1 MKKIYY
7 LLLGL
12 MLVSSTAL
20 VSCSDDDDSDISSS
34 SSSFVGRWTYNNTA
48 FVFNSDKTGYHTID
62 LMSHGLGI
70 SKSSFTWEKSDMYLF
85 LDWDGSGDHIKGEMI
100 YLYMLEDGILTIY
113 YEDGERMG
121 IYRKQSGSK

>member
-12 MLVSSTAL
+12 MLVSSAAL

-34 SSSFVGRWTYNNTA
+34 SFVGRWKYNNTA
-48 FVFNSDKTGYHTID
+48 FVFNSDKTGYHETD
-62 LMSHGLGI
+62 LKSEGFGI
-70 SKSSFTWEKSDMYLF
+70 RKSSFTWEKSGIYLF
-85 LDWDGSGDHIKGEMI
+85 LDWDGSGGHIKGEFT

-113 YEDGERMG
+113 YEDGELMG

>member
-34 SSSFVGRWTYNNTA
+34 SFVGRWKYNNTA
-48 FVFNSDKTGYHTID
+48 FVFNSDKTGYHETD
-62 LMSHGLGI
+62 LKSEGFGI
-70 SKSSFTWEKSDMYLF
+70 RKSSFTWEKSGIYLF
-85 LDWDGSGDHIKGEMI
+85 LDWDGNGGHTKGEFT

-113 YEDGERMG
+113 YEDGELMG

>member
-34 SSSFVGRWTYNNTA
+34 SSFVGRWEYSNTA
-48 FVFNSDKTGYHTID
+48 FVFNSDKTGYHTTD
-62 LMSHGLGI
+62 LTSFGHGI
-70 SKSSFTWEKSDMYLF
+70 RKSSFTWEKSDMYLF

>member
-34 SSSFVGRWTYNNTA
+34 SFVGRWKYNNTA
-48 FVFNSDKTGYHTID
+48 FVFNSDKTGYHETD
-62 LMSHGLGI
+62 LKSEGFGI
-70 SKSSFTWEKSDMYLF
+70 RKSSFTWEKSGIYLF
-85 LDWDGSGDHIKGEMI
+85 LDWDGNGGHTKGEFT

-121 IYRKQSGSK
+121 TYRKQSASK

>member
-34 SSSFVGRWTYNNTA
+34 SFVGRWEYNNTA

-62 LMSHGLGI
+62 LMSFGHGI

>member
-20 VSCSDDDDSDISSS
+20 VSCSADDDSDISSS
-34 SSSFVGRWTYNNTA
+34 SFVGRWKYNNTA
-48 FVFNSDKTGYHTID
+48 FVFNSDKTGYHETD
-62 LMSHGLGI
+62 LKSEGFGI
-70 SKSSFTWEKSDMYLF
+70 RKSSFTWEKSGIYLF
-85 LDWDGSGDHIKGEMI
+85 LDWDGSGGHTKGEFT

-113 YEDGERMG
+113 YEDGELMG

>member
-20 VSCSDDDDSDISSS
+20 VSCSDDDDSGTSSS
-34 SSSFVGRWTYNNTA
+34 SLVGRWKYNNTA
-48 FVFNSDKTGYHTID
+48 FVFNSDKTGYHETD
-62 LMSHGLGI
+62 LKSEGFGI
-70 SKSSFTWEKSDMYLF
+70 RKSSFTWEKSGIYLF
-85 LDWDGSGDHIKGEMI
+85 LDWDGNGGHTKGEFT

-113 YEDGERMG
+113 YEDGELMG

>member
-34 SSSFVGRWTYNNTA
+34 SSFVGRWEYYNTA
-48 FVFNSDKTGYHTID
+48 FVFNSDKTGYHETD
-62 LMSHGLGI
+62 LKSFGYGI

-85 LDWDGSGDHIKGEMI
+85 LDWDGSGDHLKGEYI
-100 YLYMLEDGILTIY
+100 YLYTLEDGILTIY

>member
-20 VSCSDDDDSDISSS
+20 VSCSDDDDSGTSSS
-34 SSSFVGRWTYNNTA
+34 SLVGRWKYYNTA
-48 FVFNSDKTGYHTID
+48 FVFNSDKTGYHETD
-62 LMSHGLGI
+62 LKSEGFGI
-70 SKSSFTWEKSDMYLF
+70 RKSSFTWEKSGIYLF
-85 LDWDGSGDHIKGEMI
+85 LDWDGNGGHTKGEFT

>member
-7 LLLGL
+7 LLLGV
-12 MLVSSTAL
+12 MLVSSTTL
-20 VSCSDDDDSDISSS
+20 VSCSDDDDSGISSS
-34 SSSFVGRWTYNNTA
+34 SLVGRWKYSNTA
-48 FVFNSDKTGYHTID
+48 FVFNSDKTGYHETD
-62 LMSHGLGI
+62 LKSEGI
-70 SKSSFTWEKSDMYLF
+70 GIIKSSFTWEKSEMYLF
-85 LDWDGSGDHIKGEMI
+85 LDWDGNGGHTKGEFT